1 MSRPTNA
8 GRPSFYIYY
17 RKAHPFRKSY
27 DEDIELAACTMDRID
42 SEVLP
47 TLFQDYLTLTRFLV
61 TQYTSSFKL
70 KTCHFGE
77 SHTAVV
83 ALDVVCC
90 I

>member
-1 MSRPTNA
+1 
-8 GRPSFYIYY
+8 
-17 RKAHPFRKSY
+17 
-27 DEDIELAACTMDRID
+27 MDRID